1 MENLQK
7 ARRNGDTKQA
17 LLKVNIAGVELANP
31 VTTASG
37 TFGYGRE
44 YSMFADLN
52 KLGGICVKGVS
63 NVEWKGNPPPRV
75 METYGGML
83 NSVGLQN
90 PGVDYFIEKEVPFL
104 RRYNTKII
112 VNACGHSVAEY
123 EAVCEKLNEADIDMV
138 ELNISCPNISEG
150 GKAFGLDPEAAKEVV
165 AKSKIKLTK
174 KPLMVKLSPNVT
186 DIALIAKTVEGAGA
200 DAISLINTLLGMKID
215 IYKKTTPFKN
225 KFAGLSGPAIKPVA
239 LRMVYQVHK
248 AVKIPIL
255 GMGGITT
262 GEDAIEF
269 MMAGA
274 AAIAVGTANFR
285 NPRACEQ
292 ILKEIEEFMDKQ
304 GISDINEI
312 VGIV

>member
-1 MENLQK
+1 MRNL
-7 ARRNGDTKQA
+7 N
-17 LLKVNIAGVELANP
+17 VNIAGVEFSNP

-44 YSMFADLN
+44 YSQFVDLN

-90 PGVDYFIEKEVPFL
+90 PGVDYFIAKEVPFL
-104 RRYNTKII
+104 RRFDTKII
-112 VNACGHSVAEY
+112 VNVCGHSIEEY
-123 EAVCEKLNEADIDMV
+123 EAVCEKINEADIDLV
-138 ELNISCPNISEG
+138 ELNISCPNIAEG
-150 GKAFGLDPEAAKEVV
+150 GKAFGTEAAAVCEVV
-165 AKSKIKLTK
+165 KKSKAKLSK

-186 DIALIAKTVEGAGA
+186 DIALIAKTAEAAGA
-200 DAISLINTLLGMKID
+200 DALSLINTLLGMKID
-215 IYKKTTPFKN
+215 IYERKAPFKN
-225 KFAGLSGPAIKPVA
+225 KVAGLSGPAIKPVA
-239 LRMVYQVHK
+239 VRMVYQASK
-248 AVKIPIL
+248 AVNIPVL
-255 GMGGITT
+255 GMGGIMS

-274 AAIAVGTANFR
+274 RAIAVGTANFAD
-285 NPRACEQ
+285 PKATEK
-292 ILKEIEEFMDKQ
+292 ILSQIEEFMDRENIK
-304 GISDINEI
+304 DINEI